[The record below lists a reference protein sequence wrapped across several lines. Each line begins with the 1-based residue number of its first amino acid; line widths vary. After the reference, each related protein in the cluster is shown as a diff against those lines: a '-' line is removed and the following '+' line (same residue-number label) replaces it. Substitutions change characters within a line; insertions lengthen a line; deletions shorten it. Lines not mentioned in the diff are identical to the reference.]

1 MSFYKLEGREKQM
14 FMEERH
20 QEILQVIARQG
31 RISIGEIQER
41 YGVSVDS
48 ARRDLRILEEK
59 KLLKRTHGGAIP
71 LVSVGFKPS
80 PKLTVRDMAEINPY
94 YDAIARQACA
104 YIREGE
110 ALFITSGTV
119 GYLMLRHLPR
129 DIPYTIVTNSLI
141 IADELKAEEQIAVYL
156 IGGRVRSRG
165 NCVDALAVEM
175 IKKLRLDVNFITGA
189 GFSAAFGLSNG
200 TPELA
205 AFQQAIIA
213 NSRRNIILAPCNKIG
228 FTGFLQVARAEDFDI
243 LITDEEAVEEELA
256 AIRECGV
263 EVIVADMEAAKSE

>member
-1 MSFYKLEGREKQM
+1 V

-20 QEILQVIARQG
+20 QEILQVITRQG
-31 RISIGEIQER
+31 RISISEIQER

-71 LVSVGFKPS
+71 LASVGFKP
-80 PKLTVRDMAEINPY
+80 PAQHTVRDMAEINPY
-94 YDAIARQACA
+94 YDAIARRACA
-104 YIREGE
+104 FIREDE

-119 GYLMLRHLPR
+119 GYLMLRHLPKN
-129 DIPYTIVTNSLI
+129 IAYTIVTNSMI
-141 IADELKAEEQIAVYL
+141 IADELKAEERIAVYL

-175 IKKLRLDVNFITGA
+175 IKKLRLDLNFITGA

-205 AFQQAIIA
+205 AFQQAVIA
-213 NSRRNIILAPCNKIG
+213 NSRRNIVLAPCNKIG
-228 FTGFLQVARAEDFDI
+228 FTGFLQVARTEEFDV

-263 EVIVADMEAAKSE
+263 EVVVAEMGEARDGAGSNVKL